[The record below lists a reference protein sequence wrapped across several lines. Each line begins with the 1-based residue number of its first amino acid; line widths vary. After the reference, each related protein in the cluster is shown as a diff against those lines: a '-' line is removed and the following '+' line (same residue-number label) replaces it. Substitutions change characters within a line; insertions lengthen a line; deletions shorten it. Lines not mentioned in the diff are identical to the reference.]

1 MEKDMCNCL
10 TLATRK
16 DLQVELL
23 NLLKIIDKICRKND
37 IEYWLEGGTMLGA
50 VRHSGFIPWDNDLD
64 IGVPAGD
71 YHRLISLLKAKSKT
85 NKNIFLHYESNEVPK
100 FILERLATTRIVRD
114 EGDGMVGCFVDI
126 FPARIINNSEKEN
139 DISILNTAKYFITG
153 MAPIGVKTDKKY
165 VQNTQKKALL
175 EKKKFTQYFHN
186 NYLPSC
192 NYRLPTS
199 IVSMKPTSTFF
210 TTNGVDSYLPY
221 LDIFPLRE
229 VSFEGLKTFVP
240 NNYDSYLT
248 LMYGDYK
255 TPVSKLEQAER
266 KSKDYFCNSNKFALD
281 VTTETLSKRV
291 SYFYR
296 HPILKRLREW
306 DRDRREKKGIG
317 KNVS

>member
-1 MEKDMCNCL
+1 
-10 TLATRK
+10 
-16 DLQVELL
+16 
-23 NLLKIIDKICRKND
+23 
-37 IEYWLEGGTMLGA
+37 
-50 VRHSGFIPWDNDLD
+50 
-64 IGVPAGD
+64 
-71 YHRLISLLKAKSKT
+71 
-85 NKNIFLHYESNEVPK
+85 
-100 FILERLATTRIVRD
+100 VRD